1 MKSIKFALAGLLFAA
16 FGSVSA
22 TPIVDTVNATASNN
36 TVTPGTPVSFTHTIT
51 DDGYVLLSNTI
62 LSASL
67 TLTLADVQ
75 ENTEKYTFVFGQD
88 SLTQLHTG
96 NNITDGSFI
105 FTYTLENALNDLVND
120 GFLKVKLSTAVLGND
135 STPEYN
141 FVSSVLTVTMKE
153 TTQQAPGTVPE
164 PASLALLGLGLLGA
178 SLVRRRK

>member
-88 SLTQLHTG
+88 DLQSITG
-96 NNITDGSFI
+96 NNVTAGSFV
-105 FTYTLENALNDLVND
+105 FNYTLVNALNDLVND
-120 GFLKVKLSTAVLGND
+120 GFLDVKLSTTQLGND